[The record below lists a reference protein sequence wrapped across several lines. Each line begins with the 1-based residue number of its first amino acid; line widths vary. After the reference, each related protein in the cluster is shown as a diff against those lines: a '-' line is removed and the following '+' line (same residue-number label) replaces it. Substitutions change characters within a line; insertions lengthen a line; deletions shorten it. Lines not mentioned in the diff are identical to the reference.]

1 MRQNRCLNHAGGNL
15 GGVDASSPMPLS
27 LRADSA
33 PVCGAVAAR
42 RQGTRT
48 VSVPVARTPRH
59 PDAKMSDMN
68 DTPSTSIECGT
79 CVAAGT
85 TACTDCIVTHLLAN
99 DDGPVDFVPVALGSP
114 SDTGAAPVDDAPVD
128 SRGHPAAQGHRG
140 GRADPGDR
148 VIELF

>member
-1 MRQNRCLNHAGGNL
+1 M
-15 GGVDASSPMPLS
+15 
-27 LRADSA
+27 
-33 PVCGAVAAR
+33 
-42 RQGTRT
+42 GT
-48 VSVPVARTPRH
+48 
-59 PDAKMSDMN
+59 MN
-68 DTPSTSIECGT
+68 DTPSTSIQCGT

-148 VIELF
+148 VIELFRRAGLVDEPVVLVPAEEFEHGYGRAAIPAH